1 MIRKKFVEVKATITD
16 GEKDLGVYTYTGK
29 PVSDMRLLKM
39 VRRETGNDFAT
50 LKAII
55 KTEKVFE
62 LSEDEFIKHA
72 TVKEN

>member
-1 MIRKKFVEVKATITD
+1 MICKKFVEVKATITD

-39 VRRETGNDFAT
+39 VRRETGNGFVT
-50 LKAII
+50 LKGII

-62 LSEDEFIKHA
+62 MSEDDFIKNA

>member
-16 GEKDLGVYTYTGK
+16 GEKDLGVYTYAGK
-29 PVSDMRLLKM
+29 SISDMRLLKM
-39 VRRETGNDFAT
+39 VRAETGNDFTT
-50 LKAII
+50 LKGIT

-62 LSEDEFIKHA
+62 MSEDDFIKYA

>member
-29 PVSDMRLLKM
+29 SVSDMRLLKM

-50 LKAII
+50 LKGII
-55 KTEKVFE
+55 KTDKVFE
-62 LSEDEFIKHA
+62 MSDDDFIKNA
-72 TVKEN
+72 TEKEN

>member
-16 GEKDLGVYTYTGK
+16 GEKDLGEYAYIGK
-29 PVSDMRLLKM
+29 SVSDMRLLKM
-39 VRRETGNDFAT
+39 VRRETGNCFVT
-50 LKAII
+50 LKDII

-62 LSEDEFIKHA
+62 LSEDDFIKHA